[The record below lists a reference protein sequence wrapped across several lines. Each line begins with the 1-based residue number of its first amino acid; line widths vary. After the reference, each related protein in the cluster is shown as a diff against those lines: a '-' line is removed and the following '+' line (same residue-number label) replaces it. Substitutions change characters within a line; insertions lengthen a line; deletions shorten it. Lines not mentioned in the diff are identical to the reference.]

1 MTILSKHGVWAA
13 ALAMVC
19 AGSALAAE
27 GPSAPDPVV
36 ATIGGRTITRSQVQ
50 RRMETLPAQQK
61 KQVLLDARPLVQQM
75 VQEELLL
82 QAAEVERVEA
92 DPAVAARLDQA
103 RRGVLI
109 NELIGRKI
117 LAAVKVGD
125 DEVQQFYDANPARFA
140 GERVAASHIMVRT
153 EAEAQQVLEDLKG
166 GRDFAALAR
175 ERSLDAGSAPRG
187 GDLGLVTRG
196 AAPKAFEDAAFKL
209 KAGEMSP
216 VVKTEYGFHVIQV
229 REHLA
234 GPRPFGE
241 VQDQIREH
249 LLNER
254 RQAALQAYLGSLEKA
269 SPVQMFEN
277 RLK

>member
-1 MTILSKHGVWAA
+1 MTILLKHGGWGAALVAVWAGA
-13 ALAMVC
+13 
-19 AGSALAAE
+19 ALAAE
-27 GPSAPDPVV
+27 APSAPDPVV
-36 ATIGGRTITRSQVQ
+36 ATVGSRTITRSQVQ

-61 KQVLLDARPLVQQM
+61 KQVLLDARPLVRQM

-82 QAAEVERVEA
+82 QAAEAEKMEA
-92 DPAVAARLDQA
+92 DPAVAARLDQT

-109 NELIGRKI
+109 NELIGRKV

-166 GRDFAALAR
+166 GKDFAALAR

-196 AAPKAFEDAAFKL
+196 AGPKEFEDAAFKL
-209 KAGEMSP
+209 KAGEVSP
-216 VVKTEYGFHVIQV
+216 VVKTQYGFHVIQV
-229 REHLA
+229 RERLT
-234 GPRPFGE
+234 GPRPFVE
-241 VQDQIREH
+241 VKDQIREH
-249 LLNER
+249 LINGR
-254 RQAALQAYLGSLEKA
+254 RDAALQAYLGGLEKA
-269 SPVQMFEN
+269 SPVQMFED